1 MGKID
6 LLVHSLVCQ
15 YNKSCFKTFKI
26 FWFANLFNDAGLAT
40 IAMWEWGLRKCLLK
54 INRLYQFI
62 RNIQPYSFI
71 GNIHPCSFLET
82 FTPTRLLDTYSPLLV
97 YYISRKIPAYSLIR
111 AYSFIRELR
120 VSLNVKID
128 QNTKCQM
135 AFFGV
140 TVNLIIQKLKCKHNS
155 LSQFLWWEVKSER
168 I

>member
-6 LLVHSLVCQ
+6 LLVHILVCQ

-71 GNIHPCSFLET
+71 GNIHPCSFLEK

-97 YYISRKIPAYSLIR
+97 YYKVWGLKKLTTFVFGLFTTISGHFLAKY
-111 AYSFIRELR
+111 
-120 VSLNVKID
+120 
-128 QNTKCQM
+128 M
-135 AFFGV
+135 
-140 TVNLIIQKLKCKHNS
+140 IIFHKT
-155 LSQFLWWEVKSER
+155 
-168 I
+168 